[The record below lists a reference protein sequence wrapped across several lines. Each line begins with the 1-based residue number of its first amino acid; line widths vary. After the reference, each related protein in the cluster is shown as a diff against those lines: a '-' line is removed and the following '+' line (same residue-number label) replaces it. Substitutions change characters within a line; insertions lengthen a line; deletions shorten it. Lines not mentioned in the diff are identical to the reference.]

1 MAAWS
6 LASQLLK
13 AASRE
18 EAAPPPHPSRLHGL
32 SPGSRHMQ
40 VPGLTLGSQ
49 QQPTQPI
56 NGLIPWRA
64 QQDHFT
70 TCALYRVRSWKAGD
84 GTAQSWVWERPQ
96 PLGSTLA
103 R

>member
-1 MAAWS
+1 MAAWR
-6 LASQLLK
+6 LASKLLK
-13 AASRE
+13 AAGRE
-18 EAAPPPHPSRLHGL
+18 EVGPPTPRLHGL

-56 NGLIPWRA
+56 NGLIPRRA

-70 TCALYRVRSWKAGD
+70 MRALYGVCSWKAGD
-84 GTAQSWVWERPQ
+84 GTAHSWVWERPQ
-96 PLGSTLA
+96 PLGSALA
-103 R
+103 